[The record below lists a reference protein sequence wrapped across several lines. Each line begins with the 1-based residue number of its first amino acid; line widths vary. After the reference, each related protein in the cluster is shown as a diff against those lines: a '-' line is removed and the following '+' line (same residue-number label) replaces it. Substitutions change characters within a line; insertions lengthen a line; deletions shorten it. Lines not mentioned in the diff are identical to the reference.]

1 MIFGMKNA
9 NETFFAIFAQCG
21 IYLILRPDSKYD
33 NLFLHANGHAKLN
46 LFFTQT
52 NIEIAFSSR
61 GGLKTPPV
69 CRTYTDSSSSFI

>member
-1 MIFGMKNA
+1 MKNS

-46 LFFTQT
+46 LFF
-52 NIEIAFSSR
+52 
-61 GGLKTPPV
+61 
-69 CRTYTDSSSSFI
+69 CTDKYRNCLFIRRRPKNAPCV